1 MRNELCYIFIH
12 NILLKI
18 AALNRPFYRVSFFFC
33 HFQLRNQVKR
43 EIEKSK
49 VNYYADRVRNLQT
62 IEPRKWHQEIRT
74 MTRNVKSDLR
84 IPVPG
89 IEDSEHGDIANYIND
104 AFVNV
109 SSGISPLDIATLE
122 SFLPACSPAPELYPW
137 EVYAQL
143 KKVKASKASG
153 PDGISPKII
162 KEFAYEFSTSIC
174 DILNSSYA
182 EGVVPTQWKKAIV
195 VPIPKTN
202 PPKCDKLRPVSLSDC
217 FAKVAET
224 FITDWILEDISDKID
239 LQQYGN
245 VKGVITSH
253 YLVSLLHFL
262 HQGSDKVN
270 NVGTV
275 VLTDFSKAFDMVD
288 HNLLIEKFIHIG
300 VRRSIVPWLCDFLS
314 NRMQCVRY
322 NSTLSDFA
330 TLSAG
335 LPQGTKLGPIGFQVI
350 INYAVQN
357 NSDPVSCWKYVD
369 DLTIAEN
376 RTYPDSSR
384 LQVILDSFSQWTE
397 NNSLSLNPAKCQAL
411 QICFKTDVPHPT
423 ELKINGCSLNFVDH
437 AKILGVWLQ
446 HDLSWD
452 KNISEMISK
461 TNRRLYMLRM
471 LKRFGF
477 KKDELITVY
486 KGYIRPLLEYADVV
500 WNSSLTLKQT
510 KTIEQVQRRA
520 CRIESLAT
528 RREDHC
534 LKFAEG
540 LADIERTKD
549 LLPPTRLESHS
560 RNLRNAHKISQLRFR
575 TSRFKNSPIPH
586 FIELLNK

>member
-1 MRNELCYIFIH
+1 M
-12 NILLKI
+12 
-18 AALNRPFYRVSFFFC
+18 
-33 HFQLRNQVKR
+33 
-43 EIEKSK
+43 
-49 VNYYADRVRNLQT
+49 
-62 IEPRKWHQEIRT
+62 
-74 MTRNVKSDLR
+74 
-84 IPVPG
+84 
-89 IEDSEHGDIANYIND
+89 
-104 AFVNV
+104 
-109 SSGISPLDIATLE
+109 
-122 SFLPACSPAPELYPW
+122 
-137 EVYAQL
+137 
-143 KKVKASKASG
+143 
-153 PDGISPKII
+153 
-162 KEFAYEFSTSIC
+162 
-174 DILNSSYA
+174 
-182 EGVVPTQWKKAIV
+182 
-195 VPIPKTN
+195 PIPKTN
-202 PPKCDKLRPVSLSDC
+202 PPKSDKLRPVSLSDC
-217 FAKVAET
+217 FAKIAET

-245 VKGVITSH
+245 VKGVSTSH

-262 HQGSDKVN
+262 HQGADKVN

-350 INYAVQN
+350 INDAVQN
-357 NSDPVSCWKYVD
+357 NSGPISCWKYVD

-376 RTYPDSSR
+376 RTHPDSSQ

-510 KTIEQVQRRA
+510 KTIEQVQRCA
-520 CRIESLAT
+520 CRIVLGHNFLSYTKALSDCEIESLAT

-534 LKFAEG
+534 LKFDEG